1 MRTPRIFT
9 TEMRLVYDL
18 GRYVLFMRSMFS
30 KPERFSVYVRRT
42 LDEMNSIGVGSL
54 PIVAIISF
62 FIGAVTTVQTA
73 YQLVSALIQPS
84 VIGTVVSDSTFL
96 ELAPTITSLVL
107 AGKVGSHIASELGT
121 MRVSEQVD
129 ALEVMGI
136 NAAGYLA
143 LPKIVAGLIM
153 IPVLIIMANFL
164 SITGGIIAGAYSGI
178 LTPTEFIIGARDT
191 FEFYT
196 VFISMVKA
204 FVFAFLITS
213 ISCFEGFYT
222 QGGALEVGEASTRA
236 VVRSCVMILIFDFL
250 IAKVLL

>member
-1 MRTPRIFT
+1 MRI
-9 TEMRLVYDL
+9 VYDL
-18 GRYVLFMRSMFS
+18 GRYMLFMRNMFS

-62 FIGAVTTVQTA
+62 FVGAVTTVQTA
-73 YQLVSALIQPS
+73 YQLVSSLIAPS

-96 ELAPTITSLVL
+96 ELAPTITCLVL
-107 AGKVGSHIASELGT
+107 AGKVGSHIASEIGT
-121 MRVSEQVD
+121 MKVSEQVD

-136 NAAGYLA
+136 NSIGYLA

-164 SITGGIIAGAYSGI
+164 SISGGIIAGKYSGI

-191 FEFYT
+191 FKAYT
-196 VFISMVKA
+196 VFISMAKA
-204 FVFAFLITS
+204 VTFAFLITS
-213 ISCFEGFYT
+213 ISSYEGYYT
-222 QGGALEVGEASTRA
+222 NGGALEVGEASTRA
-236 VVRSCVMILIFDFL
+236 VVRSCVAILVFDFL